1 MSKNARRKKSFFSH
15 KKVPLYLPLF
25 NAGSF
30 HRAGLHLCS
39 GHWAVGGVEMV
50 LFGEGSITYWGLSLR
65 ESQSL
70 AELFLWGW
78 VGSVSPLHS

>member
-15 KKVPLYLPLF
+15 KKVPLCLPLF
-25 NAGSF
+25 DLGPFN
-30 HRAGLHLCS
+30 RAGLPLCS
-39 GHWAVGGVEMV
+39 GHWAMGGVEMV
-50 LFGEGSITYWGLSLR
+50 LFREGSITYRGLSLR

-78 VGSVSPLHS
+78 VGSVSPLHP